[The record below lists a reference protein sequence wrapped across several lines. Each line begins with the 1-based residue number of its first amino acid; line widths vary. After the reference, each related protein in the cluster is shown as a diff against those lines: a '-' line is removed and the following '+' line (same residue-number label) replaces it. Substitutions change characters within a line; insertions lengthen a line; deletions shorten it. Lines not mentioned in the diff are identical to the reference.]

1 MLSPQVS
8 SDLVRREGAS
18 FTTGERKDRRLGADS
33 RCRSNGLEAS
43 LDGPTVWR
51 QRSAG
56 PELLVGFDGLQESH
70 VQFLFAHGFI
80 IATASTIETIYCI
93 VQLSKAQGPE
103 TCGDNDG
110 HVSQV
115 FAVYPERPELITRS
129 TLIKIEGFL
138 GDDELAGEWRSREG
152 WLLLMPEVE
161 TGKLAS
167 LEMLKWLIGKGAR
180 LILVHGLHSTIHL
193 TKPYMMPLG

>member
-1 MLSPQVS
+1 M
-8 SDLVRREGAS
+8 RREGAS
-18 FTTGERKDRRLGADS
+18 FTTGERKDRGLGADS
-33 RCRSNGLEAS
+33 RCGSNGLEAS
-43 LDGPTVWR
+43 LDGSTVRR

-56 PELLVGFDGLQESH
+56 PELLVGFDGLRNRMSNFFSRTESSS
-70 VQFLFAHGFI
+70 QLPQPSKPYIALFNSPKPKDRKRAGI
-80 IATASTIETIYCI
+80 TM
-93 VQLSKAQGPE
+93 
-103 TCGDNDG
+103 G

-161 TGKLAS
+161 TGKACFLRDAK
-167 LEMLKWLIGKGAR
+167 MAHW
-180 LILVHGLHSTIHL
+180 
-193 TKPYMMPLG
+193 

>member
-1 MLSPQVS
+1 M
-8 SDLVRREGAS
+8 
-18 FTTGERKDRRLGADS
+18 
-33 RCRSNGLEAS
+33 
-43 LDGPTVWR
+43 
-51 QRSAG
+51 
-56 PELLVGFDGLQESH
+56 
-70 VQFLFAHGFI
+70 
-80 IATASTIETIYCI
+80 
-93 VQLSKAQGPE
+93 
-103 TCGDNDG
+103 G